1 MRIFVRASVAIGGL
15 MLLVMSIGGYQL
27 RKEPSTAYWVFGET
41 DTATTRRYIISS
53 PTGGVQKTLLD
64 APLVHRPQFVGWL
77 PEGDK
82 IIYEWRNEDNSY
94 EIRLLELHNSRHPT
108 FLTQHSFGLAESV
121 RSLTTTHDQQW
132 IIIPLRSQAGV
143 SLFRLRHDGRVFE
156 QISPVF
162 DSIDYGR
169 LALTSDDEWLY
180 FQASDGGE
188 IPTVMYRQHVDGTA
202 LSELLRAQQNISLY
216 IAVDDTAF
224 LTINA
229 FGPQATTDL
238 YRIATTDLEP
248 QHIWTSDGPYFLMG
262 QLQSNWIIL
271 GSIVTQP
278 DYVGQILS
286 RIHPNGEDFEVMV
299 ESLSGIGFSQEGDMF
314 YFRAEG
320 DNGPVAMGM
329 NVNTLE
335 QHPITASGMFDEI
348 HWVGLSPNHTE
359 ITMEAV
365 VDNETQIYA
374 ANLDGS
380 NLRVTANL
388 GRGESR
394 YIFTPLISDWQ
405 LISTKGGTPNRP
417 KTSYQRIHSKTGERQ
432 DLLTLDYAS
441 EDVVLTYTPVD
452 DMIILTASRSSRNVE
467 NYWLRL
473 SDGQS
478 GRANFGVNL
487 SFSKIIDTE
496 WQMTIMV
503 IVAFVLLLFS
513 ILPIRRT

>member
-1 MRIFVRASVAIGGL
+1 
-15 MLLVMSIGGYQL
+15 
-27 RKEPSTAYWVFGET
+27 
-41 DTATTRRYIISS
+41 
-53 PTGGVQKTLLD
+53 
-64 APLVHRPQFVGWL
+64 
-77 PEGDK
+77 
-82 IIYEWRNEDNSY
+82 
-94 EIRLLELHNSRHPT
+94 
-108 FLTQHSFGLAESV
+108 
-121 RSLTTTHDQQW
+121 
-132 IIIPLRSQAGV
+132 
-143 SLFRLRHDGRVFE
+143 
-156 QISPVF
+156 
-162 DSIDYGR
+162 
-169 LALTSDDEWLY
+169 
-180 FQASDGGE
+180 
-188 IPTVMYRQHVDGTA
+188 
-202 LSELLRAQQNISLY
+202 
-216 IAVDDTAF
+216 
-224 LTINA
+224 
-229 FGPQATTDL
+229 
-238 YRIATTDLEP
+238 
-248 QHIWTSDGPYFLMG
+248 
-262 QLQSNWIIL
+262 
-271 GSIVTQP
+271 
-278 DYVGQILS
+278 
-286 RIHPNGEDFEVMV
+286 
-299 ESLSGIGFSQEGDMF
+299 
-314 YFRAEG
+314 
-320 DNGPVAMGM
+320 
-329 NVNTLE
+329 
-335 QHPITASGMFDEI
+335 
-348 HWVGLSPNHTE
+348 
-359 ITMEAV
+359 MEAV